1 MMANN
6 RLARLKKIYLH
17 VTLTKLDLR
26 FVRRILFYFVRRMRL
41 TDSSFH
47 KSYILLLYLH
57 ALHYAVHVPVVSP
70 LGHRVITISNGDD
83 DGNDIDEMKDES
95 NTTKPLLKKSRE
107 EKLNGDPETR
117 LIQRLADK
125 DAEGL
130 EDALCELAKDH
141 PKNHALMTEEIEV
154 KKHRD
159 ILEGM
164 NFVSL

>member
-1 MMANN
+1 M
-6 RLARLKKIYLH
+6 
-17 VTLTKLDLR
+17 
-26 FVRRILFYFVRRMRL
+26 
-41 TDSSFH
+41 
-47 KSYILLLYLH
+47 
-57 ALHYAVHVPVVSP
+57 VSP

-130 EDALCELAKDH
+130 EDALCDLAKDH